1 MKKKAIILLIIAGIF
16 ILVLCVRPDDSTAAS
31 VMENITMGT
40 GAVSDRQK
48 EWIEEK
54 KTESKKAGEAQSE
67 QKVGQ
72 EPEKQEQIAVSEMVQ
87 LKEPVVKRNG
97 KTGELRYD
105 WNYKKVRVDAD
116 TLLFV
121 SECYFSEEKLQQK
134 IFFLAKAPDFVPRE
148 VFRQDYKSNDDPES
162 LEQRMRRPHSV
173 DGGYIY
179 EMEGVLYF
187 LDEDF
192 LEASPICDLHQLMG
206 ELYSFSPDTRRTCDV
221 TADASRMLACTDEG
235 LYEYDLKSGDR
246 TLLEPAFFEHHE
258 IILEEG
264 DCACGARDYTFF
276 GPVKAEY
283 GPDGES
289 YAFLTGTEEADWGDI
304 RGVVLRAGDGETLY
318 QKEAETMYG
327 CGSMYDMKWVES
339 KDTVYLD
346 AFYTEDD
353 EKKIMD
359 RVNLSTGEVKTF
371 EAPDAIYVGAYPCC
385 VVGYLD
391 EDSLFYVN
399 DGFEIYHPSSGERQ
413 KLKVVGEAD
422 WNLMVL
428 DWDGR
433 ETCAVSYPGRRNSR
447 KNRETEHL
455 GK

>member
-16 ILVLCVRPDDSTAAS
+16 ILAMCARPDDSTAAS

-40 GAVSDRQK
+40 GTVSDQQK
-48 EWIEEK
+48 EWIAGK
-54 KTESKKAGEAQSE
+54 KTESKKEEVQSE

-72 EPEKQEQIAVSEMVQ
+72 ESEKQEQIAVPEKVQ
-87 LKEPVVKRNG
+87 LKEPVVKQNG
-97 KTGELRYD
+97 KTGELEYD

-121 SECYFSEEKLQQK
+121 SECYFPEEKLQQK
-134 IFFLAKAPDFVPRE
+134 LFFLAKAPDFVPRE

-162 LEQRMRRPHSV
+162 LEQRMRRPHPV

-179 EMEGVLYF
+179 EME
-187 LDEDF
+187 
-192 LEASPICDLHQLMG
+192 
-206 ELYSFSPDTRRTCDV
+206 
-221 TADASRMLACTDEG
+221 
-235 LYEYDLKSGDR
+235 
-246 TLLEPAFFEHHE
+246 
-258 IILEEG
+258 
-264 DCACGARDYTFF
+264 
-276 GPVKAEY
+276 
-283 GPDGES
+283 
-289 YAFLTGTEEADWGDI
+289 
-304 RGVVLRAGDGETLY
+304 GVVLRAGDGETLY

-339 KDTVYLD
+339 EDTVYLD
-346 AFYTEDD
+346 TFYTEDD
-353 EKKIMD
+353 GKKIMD

-391 EDSLFYVN
+391 EDSLFYIQ

-413 KLKVVGEAD
+413 KLEVVGEAD

-433 ETCAVSYPGRRNSR
+433 ETCAVSYPERRNSR
-447 KNRETEHL
+447 KNREMEQI
-455 GK
+455 GQ

>member
-16 ILVLCVRPDDSTAAS
+16 ILALRARPDDSVAAS

-40 GAVSDRQK
+40 GTVSDQQK
-48 EWIEEK
+48 EWIAGK
-54 KTESKKAGEAQSE
+54 KTESKKEEVQSE

-72 EPEKQEQIAVSEMVQ
+72 EPEKQEQIAVPEKVQ
-87 LKEPVVKRNG
+87 LKEPVVKQNG
-97 KTGELRYD
+97 KTGELEYD

-121 SECYFSEEKLQQK
+121 SECYFHEEKLQQK
-134 IFFLAKAPDFVPRE
+134 LFFLAKAPDFIPRE

-162 LEQRMRRPHSV
+162 LEQRMRRPHPV

-192 LEASPICDLHQLMG
+192 WEASPICDLHQLMG
-206 ELYSFSPDTRRTCDV
+206 DLYSFSPDTFRTCDV
-221 TADASRMLACTDEG
+221 TADAARMLACTDEG

-264 DCACGARDYTFF
+264 DCACGAVDYTFF

-283 GPDGES
+283 GPDGQS
-289 YAFLTGTEEADWGDI
+289 YAFLTGTEEAVWGDI

-339 KDTVYLD
+339 EDTVYLD

-353 EKKIMD
+353 GKKIMD

-391 EDSLFYVN
+391 EDSLFYIH

-413 KLKVVGEAD
+413 KLEVVGEAD

-433 ETCAVSYPGRRNSR
+433 ETCAVSYPERRNSR
-447 KNRETEHL
+447 KNRETEQI
-455 GK
+455 GQ